1 MRVLVWATHLQTDI
15 LAVAAYL
22 DRSPD
27 VDLLIVTPGAEVFL
41 REPYA
46 RLKPFSAPVLD
57 RDDPATHD
65 RVMAFRADIAV
76 ADNHVPPRGYAQRL
90 FYMWHGLGWKARS
103 RLDLHVFY
111 HQVQQLTGVDP
122 RTPNSSFLA
131 QCYGPTDQEWRVS
144 NWGLP
149 HSACAPVGMAFSDLL
164 LQPPYS
170 KQDIASEFR
179 IDVMRRKTVALAI
192 TWHYA
197 GIFARQPKFGRLAGS
212 ISSWHAY
219 QNDLRFLRRTIE
231 LVQKRGANLLI
242 CLHDRHRYDPR
253 FLEMVYSVAG
263 ESDMVEIR
271 FKSEHPDNLADLLVA
286 DVMISNL
293 SSFISYFYVLGRPA
307 IHILPAQGDVVE
319 RATMLFSRFRMNMR
333 VRNGSAWML
342 DPRDVGGSTAAN
354 SEEALQQLKAVL
366 HEPTSG
372 EKATAWLR
380 RHVPLV
386 DGKAAERAHHFLRQ
400 MAGGKDHHELSQF
413 SSG

>member
-15 LAVAAYL
+15 LAVAAHL
-22 DRSPD
+22 DRCPN
-27 VDLLIVTPGAEVFL
+27 VDLLIVTPGADVFL

-46 RLKPFSAPVLD
+46 RLRPLSAPVLD

-65 RVMAFRADIAV
+65 AVMAFSADIAV
-76 ADNHVPPRGYAQRL
+76 ADNHIPPRGYAQRL

-122 RTPNSSFLA
+122 RTPNPGFMA
-131 QCYGPTDQEWRVS
+131 QCYGPTDQQWRVS

-164 LQPPYS
+164 LQPPYT

-179 IDVMRRKTVALAI
+179 IDVMGRKTVALAI

-197 GIFARQPKFGRLAGS
+197 GIFARQPRFGPLTRSL
-212 ISSWHAY
+212 SSWQAY
-219 QNDLRFLRRTIE
+219 QNDLRFLRRTVE
-231 LVQKRGANLLI
+231 LVQKLGANLLI
-242 CLHDRHRYDPR
+242 CLHDRHRYDPK

-263 ESDMVEIR
+263 ESDTIEIR
-271 FKSEHPDNLADLLVA
+271 FKNEHPDNLADLLVA

-293 SSFISYFYVLGRPA
+293 SSFISYFYVLQRPA

-319 RATMLFSRFRMNMR
+319 RATMLFSRFRMNTR
-333 VRNGSAWML
+333 VRTGSAWML
-342 DPRDVGGSTAAN
+342 DPRDVGGSVATN
-354 SEEALQQLKAVL
+354 SDEVLQQLKAAL
-366 HEPTSG
+366 HESAPG
-372 EKATAWLR
+372 EKAAAWLG
-380 RHVPLV
+380 RHVPHL
-386 DGKAAERAHHFLRQ
+386 DGKASERALHFLRQ
-400 MAGGKDHHELSQF
+400 MAEGRDYSALSQL
-413 SSG
+413 SR